1 MRRIAALAGGVALA
15 GVTLAQAQDVPHQR
29 VGMWRTDMVMA
40 GRPMSMKSCV
50 DEASAAR
57 NSVFSSSVRR
67 AHNCKP
73 LQLTHNPD
81 GSWTSVTTCE
91 FQPGVERTT
100 RADVVGDFN
109 SSLTMTIR
117 SPPTAPPS
125 MTMTMTWIGACEAGM
140 RGGDVVMPN
149 GAKMNMDPT
158 AH

>member
-1 MRRIAALAGGVALA
+1 MAALVGGVALA

-40 GRPMSMKSCV
+40 GQPQMSIKSCV

-67 AHNCKP
+67 AHNCKQ
-73 LQLTHNPD
+73 LQLSHNPD
-81 GSWTSVTTCE
+81 GSWTSVSSCD
-91 FQPGVERTT
+91 FGPGVARTT
-100 RADVVGDFN
+100 RADVSGDFN
-109 SSLTMTIR
+109 SRLTMTMR

>member
-1 MRRIAALAGGVALA
+1 MVALAGGVALA

-57 NSVFSSSVRR
+57 MSVFSSAVRR
-67 AHNCKP
+67 NGNCKQ
-73 LQLTHNPD
+73 LQLSHNPD
-81 GSWTSVTTCE
+81 GSWTNVSSCE
-91 FQPGVERTT
+91 FRPGVERTT
-100 RADVVGDFN
+100 RADISGDFN
-109 SSLTMTIR
+109 SRLTMTMR
-117 SPPTAPPS
+117 SPPTAPPE

-149 GAKMNMDPT
+149 GMKMNMDPT